1 MSNPPSAKPPAPQ
14 LNPEES
20 KATATFLQ
28 RRFQFVGPLPPPGIL
43 EEYEKICPGTAAKV
57 IDAAHA
63 EGLHRQNLESR
74 ALDANIEAMR
84 RQYAEA
90 RLGQV
95 FALIIALAFV
105 LVGAYVAV
113 HGQPWSGT
121 ILGGVGLGGI
131 VTAFIVG
138 RNRQETPPD
147 SPVVRS
153 KDKPSG

>member
-1 MSNPPSAKPPAPQ
+1 MSDPPSTTPPSPQ
-14 LNPEES
+14 LNPEG
-20 KATATFLQ
+20 ATATLLQ

-43 EEYEKICPGTAAKV
+43 EQYDKICPGAATRI
-57 IDAAHA
+57 IDAAYA
-63 EGLHRQNLESR
+63 EGLHRQALESR
-74 ALDANIEAMR
+74 TLDANIEAMR
-84 RQYAEA
+84 RQYDEA

-105 LVGAYVAV
+105 IVGAYVSV

-138 RNRQETPPD
+138 RNKQTSPKEPTADDNQSSQKTP
-147 SPVVRS
+147 
-153 KDKPSG
+153 